1 MPDRI
6 THLTTV
12 RPIVD
17 AQASPTQ
24 EMRSWAQLVTEL
36 MPIVGSGSPEGVI
49 LGKQGVSFIDEDA
62 SSGSVLYKK
71 QKTDIAGDRSKG
83 WVLIG

>member
-17 AQASPTQ
+17 AQASATQ
-24 EMRSWAQLVTEL
+24 EMRSWAQSITDLS
-36 MPIVGSGSPEGVI
+36 IVIGTGSPEGVI
-49 LGKQGVSFIDEDA
+49 E
-62 SSGSVLYKK
+62 SVAGALYMN
-71 QKTDIAGDRSKG
+71 DIGTAGNILYVKRSADVAGDRTKG
-83 WVLIG
+83 WVLC